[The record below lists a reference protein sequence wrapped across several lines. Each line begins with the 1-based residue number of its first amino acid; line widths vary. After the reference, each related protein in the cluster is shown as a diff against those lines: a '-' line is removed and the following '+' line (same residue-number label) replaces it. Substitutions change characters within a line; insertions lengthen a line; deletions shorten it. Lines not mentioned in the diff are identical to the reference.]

1 MTDKE
6 INCLFRFLKE
16 IDVFHQY
23 IRSLKARAKQRGVTP
38 KERLGVVEFSSAI
51 SDSFIWSNTVEG
63 YRFWNYIDAFL
74 SFNGKDILSSNASTY
89 MCNFDKKKLKKL
101 LDSKYD

>member
-23 IRSLKARAKQRGVTP
+23 IRSLKARAKQCGVTP
-38 KERLGVVEFSSAI
+38 KERLDKNGFGSAI
-51 SDSFIWSNTVEG
+51 DNTFIWNDTVEG
-63 YRFWNYIDAFL
+63 YRFWNYIDAFFG
-74 SFNGKDILSSNASTY
+74 FNQKDILSSDISAY
-89 MCNFDKKKLKKL
+89 MCNFDKKKLKNL
-101 LDSKYD
+101 LNSKYD